1 MRLFLAPVILA
12 PVLLVA
18 ISLASSAAA
27 ASFDC
32 AKARAP
38 DEKAICADRRLNDMD
53 VEMAVRLDVA
63 KHLVAMG
70 QRGALMDDQASWLQA
85 RHTCRSD
92 KACLIRHYHDRML
105 EIRGVLERIYRKGP
119 Y

>member
-1 MRLFLAPVILA
+1 MRLFFALLILIA
-12 PVLLVA
+12 VGFA
-18 ISLASSAAA
+18 ANASA
-27 ASFDC
+27 ASFNC

-38 DEKAICADRRLNDMD
+38 DERAICADRRLNDMD

-85 RHTCRSD
+85 RHSCRSD
-92 KACLIRHYHDRML
+92 KSCLIRHYHDRML

-119 Y
+119 F

>member
-1 MRLFLAPVILA
+1 MRLFLAPVIL
-12 PVLLVA
+12 VA
-18 ISLASSAAA
+18 VGLAANASA
-27 ASFDC
+27 ASFNC

-70 QRGALMDDQASWLQA
+70 QRGALMDDQSSWLQA
-85 RHTCRSD
+85 RHSCRSD